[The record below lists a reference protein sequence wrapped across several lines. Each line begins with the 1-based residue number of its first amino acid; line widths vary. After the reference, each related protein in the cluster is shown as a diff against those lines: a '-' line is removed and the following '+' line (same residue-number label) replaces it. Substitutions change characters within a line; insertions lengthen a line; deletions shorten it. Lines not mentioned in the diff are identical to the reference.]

1 MEQLAEQYVR
11 DRFPW
16 FSIRQKGRSDD
27 YARKLNTLKSLS
39 QQVSDHFFS
48 RKKVLNLMKIGF
60 WGKGGRQ
67 GLRKSKM
74 TLENDCELLF
84 PHLHLLSANI
94 TSIHHFAWV
103 YMVLS
108 IKPRAPH
115 LSTLPTEGPTDH
127 LFVV

>member
-1 MEQLAEQYVR
+1 MLEIC
-11 DRFPW
+11 FPG
-16 FSIRQKGRSDD
+16 FSQVKKVGSDD

-60 WGKGGRQ
+60 WGEGGRQ

-74 TLENDCELLF
+74 TLENDCQLLF

-94 TSIHHFAWV
+94 TNIHHFAWV

-108 IKPRAPH
+108 IKPRASH
-115 LSTLPTEGPTDH
+115 LLGCLLYQLRDLQTIYS
-127 LFVV
+127 

>member
-1 MEQLAEQYVR
+1 
-11 DRFPW
+11 
-16 FSIRQKGRSDD
+16 
-27 YARKLNTLKSLS
+27 
-39 QQVSDHFFS
+39 
-48 RKKVLNLMKIGF
+48 MKIDF

-115 LSTLPTEGPTDH
+115 LLGCLLYQLRDLQTIYS
-127 LFVV
+127 